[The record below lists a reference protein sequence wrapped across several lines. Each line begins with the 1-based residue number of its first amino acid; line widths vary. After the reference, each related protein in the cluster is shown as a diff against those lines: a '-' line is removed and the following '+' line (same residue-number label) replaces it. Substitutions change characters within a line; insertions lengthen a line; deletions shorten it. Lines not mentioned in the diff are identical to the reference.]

1 MAYTIRDTGS
11 LAKRQRKI
19 LVFGVLMHYGSVGAA
34 VGALPPL
41 SGVRWVEQIPGRLSQ
56 GSISKRD
63 IRPKL
68 KGPRGRRRDGAK
80 QADGLRTE

>member
-1 MAYTIRDTGS
+1 
-11 LAKRQRKI
+11 
-19 LVFGVLMHYGSVGAA
+19 MHYGSVGAA

-41 SGVRWVEQIPGRLSQ
+41 SGVRWVEQILGRLSQ

-68 KGPRGRRRDGAK
+68 RDRG
-80 QADGLRTE
+80 ADGGMEQSRQTAYGRSEAYSVLTP